1 MLEKVPLFSKTKNIS
16 GSSVPDAPATPIPPL
31 NLFRITGFGMGA
43 DREIGEVPTVKGGTT
58 LRTVIQPGGITFKDI
73 EDLQISLGPGNNK
86 FTVDDSPLGT
96 LTRLNTGAGD
106 DVVNVHKIQGHT
118 FVNGGARADTFSDS
132 PTPPPPPELLRGFPI
147 TGAATPLILRSPST
161 GGSPAP
167 PPAPSSDA

>member
-1 MLEKVPLFSKTKNIS
+1 
-16 GSSVPDAPATPIPPL
+16 
-31 NLFRITGFGMGA
+31 MGA
-43 DREIGEVPTVKGGTT
+43 DREIGEVATVKGGTT

-118 FVNGGARADTFSDS
+118 FVNGGSGNDAILG
-132 PTPPPPPELLRGFPI
+132 PTKCALPHALSL
-147 TGAATPLILRSPST
+147 
-161 GGSPAP
+161 
-167 PPAPSSDA
+167 